1 MVDFKFLL
9 RDPSASLHSNLQR
22 WLMLDKVL
30 MLLHGRKEF
39 ADDFESKKL
48 SKFKAVLKEDIER
61 KLKYL
66 TEVAQNR
73 MNKDTMIK
81 NAGTRLTKTFGLKIR
96 AFYELF
102 VKKINDR
109 IDRINTK
116 NLYSQT
122 WFIIIFKQYHRQ
134 AMSSTQAQNN
144 VQPWQKRKPCCM
156 SAKVVRD
163 KCIKLHGEQ

>member
-48 SKFKAVLKEDIER
+48 SKFKAVLKEDVER

-122 WFIIIFKQYHRQ
+122 
-134 AMSSTQAQNN
+134 
-144 VQPWQKRKPCCM
+144 
-156 SAKVVRD
+156 
-163 KCIKLHGEQ
+163 